1 MDSMDQVGIAESRGA
16 TLHSSEQFDQVML
29 IKEIIK
35 IEMEFISELKRMQF
49 TIKGYLTDKH
59 WA

>member
-1 MDSMDQVGIAESRGA
+1 MDQVGIAESRGA
-16 TLHSSEQFDQVML
+16 TLHSSEPFDQVMI

-35 IEMEFISELKRMQF
+35 IEMEFISELKTMQL
-49 TIKGYLTDKH
+49 TVKRYLTGRY